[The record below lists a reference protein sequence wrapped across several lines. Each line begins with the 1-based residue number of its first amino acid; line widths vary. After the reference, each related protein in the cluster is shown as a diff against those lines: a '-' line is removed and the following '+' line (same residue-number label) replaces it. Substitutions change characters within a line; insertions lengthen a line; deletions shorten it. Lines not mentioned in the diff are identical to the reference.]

1 MEVLFLIFI
10 TVLLLT
16 SCTKGFKAIKL
27 TDASQLPE
35 EVGRELDNTTLERG
49 IYYFAKTFTNEDAY
63 VVFCGGEAY
72 ADGYDVVIDGLDY
85 EVIVSGGTT
94 SPERNPIYGFYAIDS
109 LTESADNLYDY
120 GLDTN
125 FPITIFQI
133 DGKAGIEAWPELPKG
148 SDLGFIDWWG
158 SSAET
163 ISNDSIL
170 CEIIQ
175 SEEQAP
181 EFFNDIIP
189 RYAATFKN
197 LPSINNSQDG
207 YGYLILT
214 REDLTPFTVT
224 LENFS
229 TDVTYSGEISI
240 DLALHEHDAEESM
253 LEHEGVP
260 YVLVRFTHHKDNQQ
274 VQTCLMLDKDLTWR
288 LVK

>member
-1 MEVLFLIFI
+1 MLFLVFI

-16 SCTKGFKAIKL
+16 SCTKGYEAIKL

-35 EVGRELDNTTLERG
+35 EVAHELDAIELERG
-49 IYYFAKTFTNEDAY
+49 VYYFAETFTDEDAY

-72 ADGYDVVIDGLDY
+72 ADGYDVVINELEY
-85 EVIVSGGTT
+85 EVLVSGGTT
-94 SPERNPIYGFYAIDS
+94 DPIFNPIYGFYHINS
-109 LTESADNLYDY
+109 LKESTDKLYNY
-120 GLDTN
+120 GLETN

-133 DGKAGIEAWPELPKG
+133 DGIAGTQAWPQLPKG
-148 SDLGFIDWWG
+148 SDLEFIDWWG
-158 SSAET
+158 ASADT

-175 SEEQAP
+175 SEDQAP

-197 LPSINNSQDG
+197 LPSIKNSQDG

-214 REDLTPFTVT
+214 REDQSPFTVT
-224 LENFS
+224 FENFS
-229 TDVTYSGEISI
+229 TNQNYSGETDI
-240 DLALHEHDAEESM
+240 DLALQEHDADQSM
-253 LEHEGVP
+253 LEHGGIP
-260 YVLVRFTHHKDNQQ
+260 YVLVRFTQHKDNQYIRS
-274 VQTCLMLDKDLTWR
+274 CLIFDKDLTWR